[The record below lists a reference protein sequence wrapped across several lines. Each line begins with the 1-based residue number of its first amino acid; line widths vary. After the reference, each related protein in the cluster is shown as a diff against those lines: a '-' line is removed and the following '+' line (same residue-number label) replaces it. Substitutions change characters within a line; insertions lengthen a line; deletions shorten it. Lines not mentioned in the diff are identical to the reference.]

1 MAAQDEYEFL
11 RAMLPATVTITL
23 SGDVIT
29 LTQAGAALPFVI
41 ECSGDRFLIGQPKRG
56 GMQVQVSEPRVEL
69 SRAEMR
75 QRALNWHRTNKL
87 AS

>member
-11 RAMLPATVTITL
+11 RAMLPATVTITV

-29 LTQAGAALPFVI
+29 LTQSGAALPFVI
-41 ECSGDRFLIGQPKRG
+41 QCRGERFFIGQPTPG
-56 GMQVQVSEPRVEL
+56 WIQVQVSEPRVEL

-75 QRALNWHRTNKL
+75 ERALNWHRTNKL